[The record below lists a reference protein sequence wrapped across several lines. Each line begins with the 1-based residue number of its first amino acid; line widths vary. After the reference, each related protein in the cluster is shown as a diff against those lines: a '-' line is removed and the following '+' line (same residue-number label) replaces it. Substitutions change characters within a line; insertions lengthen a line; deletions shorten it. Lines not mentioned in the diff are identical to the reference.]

1 MLGKFHDAYLKRFPV
16 PFDSMLNSRDVVAES
31 IESKKVQVVNEKAM
45 QYFEKTFICTGNCR
59 LELEENDILMS
70 HIDVNKEVIR
80 LQELKEKKKK
90 IEDNKNEQKQEL

>member
-1 MLGKFHDAYLKRFPV
+1 
-16 PFDSMLNSRDVVAES
+16 MLNSRDVVAES

-70 HIDVNKEVIR
+70 HIDVNKEVMR
-80 LQELKEKKKK
+80 LQELKEKKRK
-90 IEDNKNEQKQEL
+90 IEDNKKEQKQEL